1 MKKTILSS
9 SVETALNKTS
19 AWYVA
24 GEELVKELDVFIE
37 NVESIELQEVGFLEA
52 LLGKLEDVS
61 VSFLSLITGGTIWG
75 AVSAV
80 VSTLTG
86 LSGAALITKTLA
98 LLGCGFGMV
107 AGLAVLVGL
116 ASFTASKLKEWA
128 KGWTKAEKAKFVGK
142 LSLVRFS
149 VWKEI
154 QSVKE
159 LELATAKSEPAL
171 FLAGLRCSLNGFR
184 KDVAELLK
192 HIKCE
197 TAVKADTLAVEIVH
211 LVDTNLMP
219 ADIEAATPNKDIKLR
234 LIRLYQND
242 MFTVDFA
249 RHANAEAIDSGYR
262 QVVAKLIAA

>member
-1 MKKTILSS
+1 MKKSTLSS
-9 SVETALNKTS
+9 AVKSALIKTS
-19 AWYVA
+19 SWYA
-24 GEELVKELDVFIE
+24 AADELVKELDVFIA
-37 NVESIELQEVGFLEA
+37 NVETIEVQEVGFLETIM
-52 LLGKLEDVS
+52 GKLEDAS
-61 VSFLSLITGGTIWG
+61 VAFLSVISGTAIFS
-75 AVSAV
+75 AVGAV

-116 ASFTASKLKEWA
+116 ASMTAAKLKEWA
-128 KGWTKAEKAKFVGK
+128 KGWTKEQKGK
-142 LSLVRFS
+142 LVMKLSGIRFS

-154 QSVKE
+154 QSIKE
-159 LELATAKSEPAL
+159 LELATAKTEPAL

-197 TAVKADTLAVEIVH
+197 SAVKADTLAVEIVH

-219 ADIEAATPNKDIKLR
+219 ADIEAATPNKDLKLR
-234 LIRLYQND
+234 LIRLYEND

-249 RHANAEAIDSGYR
+249 RHANAEAIDTGYR
-262 QVVAKLIAA
+262 QVVAKLLAA